1 MVEDI
6 WTPHFE
12 HEGAAPEQ
20 GYVTREIDRDEICY
34 FNLRE
39 LVREFGYTSIDY
51 LYYKKRDGLVAIELD
66 TDVMAMLKEHET
78 EKEVSLFATKQRI
91 ATLAPSKSKKAPA
104 KSVPNNTKGG
114 TTNPNLL
121 SCDANHGILI

>member
-1 MVEDI
+1 MAEDI
-6 WTPHFE
+6 WTLHFE

-39 LVREFGYTSIDY
+39 FVRKDY

-78 EKEVSLFATKQRI
+78 EKEVSLFVTKQRI

-104 KSVPNNTKGG
+104 KSAPNNTKGG
-114 TTNPNLL
+114 TTIPNLL

>member
-1 MVEDI
+1 
-6 WTPHFE
+6 
-12 HEGAAPEQ
+12 
-20 GYVTREIDRDEICY
+20 VTREIDRDEICY

-78 EKEVSLFATKQRI
+78 EKEVSLFVTKQRI

-104 KSVPNNTKGG
+104 NRHQIILKVVRQ
-114 TTNPNLL
+114 
-121 SCDANHGILI
+121 ILICYLVMPIMES